1 MKRLIRQCVC
11 GGLLMGALSASAMA
25 QDGSSEPDA
34 AVRKAYKDLIDAE
47 NRHDLSAVEKLVW
60 NSPNTLFVAKAPVG
74 WKGYWGKDDVMQHFH
89 DLYETHFRIDP
100 DYPNE
105 KIVHL
110 TPDVAET
117 YVPVNITAVYGGYP
131 KPAPFIM
138 VLLWVK
144 VEGGWKMAT
153 DLPIPVPPEAA
164 KPAVTK

>member
-11 GGLLMGALSASAMA
+11 GGILMGALAASAMA
-25 QDGSSEPDA
+25 QGGSSEHDVA
-34 AVRKAYKDLIDAE
+34 LRAAYKDLIDAE
-47 NRHDLSAVEKLVW
+47 NRHDLSVVEKLVW
-60 NSPNTLFVAKAPVG
+60 NSPSTLFVAKAPVG

-100 DYPNE
+100 DYTNE

-131 KPAPFIM
+131 KPTPFIM
-138 VLLWVK
+138 VLLWVNLDDA
-144 VEGGWKMAT
+144 WKMAT

>member
-1 MKRLIRQCVC
+1 MKRSIGQCVC
-11 GGLLMGALSASAMA
+11 VSLLMGALAASAIA
-25 QDGSSEPDA
+25 QGDSSEPDVA
-34 AVRKAYKDLIDAE
+34 LRTAYRDLIEAE
-47 NRHDLSAVEKLVW
+47 NRHDLPAVEKLVW

-144 VEGGWKMAT
+144 LGEGWKMAT